1 MIFTKYLNDFWHKRK
16 MYNFEPYCVLLVIA
30 TNIPVLLKT
39 AFMLQGHK
47 YHEKWS
53 SVRVELFPQFSDRWR
68 TEALNQF
75 VLHGIR
81 YAAILAHFESD

>member
-30 TNIPVLLKT
+30 TIYLCCLRLLLCSRVT
-39 AFMLQGHK
+39 NTMRNGLRSESNCFL
-47 YHEKWS
+47 S
-53 SVRVELFPQFSDRWR
+53 SVTWR

-75 VLHGIR
+75 VHHGIR